1 MDSHG
6 DRENQRDGL
15 FSLVPTLCIITL
27 KFVGWVEERNPTFNP
42 IHTLKITNL
51 SNAEHGNTD

>member
-6 DRENQRDGL
+6 DRGNQRKA
-15 FSLVPTLCIITL
+15 LVATLCIITL
-27 KFVGWVEERNPTFNP
+27 KFVGWVKERNPTFNP
-42 IHTLKITNL
+42 IHKLKMTNL

>member
-6 DRENQRDGL
+6 DRGNQRK
-15 FSLVPTLCIITL
+15 SLVPTLCVTAIKL
-27 KFVGWVEERNPTFNP
+27 RQNVGWVEERNPTFNP
-42 IHTLKITNL
+42 IHKLKMTNL